1 MSKMSEL
8 HATYLNYAEIKEV
21 IDSLGNGVYK
31 NINEV
36 HKLKKAIKYMKENH
50 LFIKIY
56 YSDDEETGMRAYD
69 FENMQKDFDKKMKEL
84 EVDAEMRQEG
94 WNDKQRD
101 YAMDNMTNENLSL
114 NDEECG

>member
-8 HATYLNYAEIKEV
+8 HATKEV
-21 IDSLGNGVYK
+21 ID
-31 NINEV
+31 NID
-36 HKLKKAIKYMKENH
+36 KYYDKIEIN
-50 LFIKIY
+50 IY
-56 YSDDEETGMRAYD
+56 YSDDEETGMRNYD
-69 FENMQKDFDKKMKEL
+69 FENMQKDFDEKMKEL

-114 NDEECG
+114 NDEREDQ

>member
-1 MSKMSEL
+1 MSKMAEL
-8 HATYLNYAEIKEV
+8 HATKEV
-21 IDSLGNGVYK
+21 IDELQNGVYK

-36 HKLKKAIKYMKENH
+36 HKLKKAIKYMKENY

-101 YAMDNMTNENLSL
+101 YARDNMTNENLSL
-114 NDEECG
+114 NVVSKKL

>member
-8 HATYLNYAEIKEV
+8 HATKEV
-21 IDSLGNGVYK
+21 ID
-31 NINEV
+31 NID
-36 HKLKKAIKYMKENH
+36 KYYDKIEIN
-50 LFIKIY
+50 IY
-56 YSDDEETGMRAYD
+56 YSDDEETGMRNYD
-69 FENMQKDFDKKMKEL
+69 FENMQKDFDEKMKEL

>member
-8 HATYLNYAEIKEV
+8 HATKEV
-21 IDSLGNGVYK
+21 ID
-31 NINEV
+31 NID
-36 HKLKKAIKYMKENH
+36 KYYDKIEIN
-50 LFIKIY
+50 IY

-69 FENMQKDFDKKMKEL
+69 FENMQKDFDEKMKEL

-114 NDEECG
+114 NDEREDQ